1 MSTLENNMNRSINDA
16 KNLQISCI
24 FETRVGVLPAW
35 IIVYKNLP
43 PESCVALYRKF
54 WELFDFK
61 TKSTIEQ
68 HFWTV
73 STPQNDI
80 YNSSEEFPT
89 PQSLSWVEETQF
101 CLQP

>member
-1 MSTLENNMNRSINDA
+1 MSTLENNMNRSKNDA

-24 FETRVGVLPAW
+24 FETRVGDLPAW
-35 IIVYKNLP
+35 IIVYKNLRKG
-43 PESCVALYRKF
+43 SCVALRRKF

-61 TKSTIEQ
+61 TKSFIEQ

-73 STPQNDI
+73 STPQNNI

-89 PQSLSWVEETQF
+89 PQNLSWVEETQF
-101 CLQP
+101 CFQP

>member
-1 MSTLENNMNRSINDA
+1 MSTLENNMNRSKNDA

-24 FETRVGVLPAW
+24 FETRVGDLPAW
-35 IIVYKNLP
+35 IIVYKNLQKG
-43 PESCVALYRKF
+43 SCVALRRKF

-61 TKSTIEQ
+61 TKSIIEQ

-73 STPQNDI
+73 STPQNNI

-89 PQSLSWVEETQF
+89 PQNLSWVEETQF
-101 CLQP
+101 CFQP